1 MGALGVTSSLISA
14 RWEFLD
20 YPFPFCLAIPWQ
32 NACGCPV
39 SEVEQHVFDVT
50 TWPEN
55 PVVEHGGSLWLN
67 CSTSCQEADAKGG
80 LETSLIKEWRDNGT
94 GWAAFQ
100 LVNITEWAS
109 ATECSFSC
117 YGEHKSAR
125 ANIVVYQIPEQVALD
140 PVPVMEVGRVYN
152 LTCWVANVAP
162 IRNLTVTLHKGK
174 EKLHEEAFE
183 MHGAPEASDV
193 VVAYAITV
201 QQEDHRKEVT
211 CHATLDLR
219 PHGPLLEKTSL
230 SKVLRVFDF
239 AVDPQLHASHY
250 VEADS
255 NMTVQC
261 DVVRAFPV
269 EEAQFDLTLGEERLN
284 TSISVSGFPEPSLE
298 IHPPQTLA
306 NSPVTITCDAPAFQ
320 PSSISLQLKNA
331 SGKIL
336 ASGDQAPLQFN
347 LKAQEEDDGREFICQ
362 VELTIGGDKITKRT
376 SANLTVF
383 YVPGMDES
391 TCPSSPTW
399 VEGTPQVLHCMA
411 KGNPKPSVICT
422 KDGLARNMEREEQVN
437 RSHAGLYNCTATSEL
452 GSSSRTVT
460 VHVEYEPQLDESN
473 CPSNQTWLEGSLQK
487 LSCQADGIPVAEV
500 SCMKDG
506 NVYDTRKAQN
516 VTQNHAGVYRCNAT
530 NPHGSSSRMV
540 TIQVEY
546 EPEMDDSSCPQNWTW
561 TAGEEQMFTCFAWG
575 NPEPVV
581 ECTKDGI
588 AYSPGIVQ
596 AVTREYTGSYT
607 CTATNMHGSSTRAV
621 NIQVEYKPQMDEA
634 SCPSNWTLVE
644 ETLPTFACR
653 AEGVPTPEVVCTKD
667 GMPFYLGHGE
677 EIPIY
682 NGTLWCNATNRHGTV
697 AKTIMIAVETKPKM
711 DETSC
716 PSNQTWLE
724 GTLQALTCKANGTP
738 TPLVFCMKEG
748 ATEDFRSERNVSRN
762 DSGLYRCK
770 ATNGHGTESWMVN
783 VQVEYRP
790 VISTLAVSASLPIRR
805 GDNVSIT
812 CQADGSPAASY
823 TWKVP
828 QASNLNYASNSST
841 VSIVGA
847 DGQNS
852 GVYECTA
859 RNKHGQQHSQVEI
872 QVEDHWLYIV
882 VVIAIAGATMLVL
895 GGMAGVIYYLKST
908 ACKKGEYN
916 VRDAENSTEAT
927 CLNRERPCD
936 GDIYGIQ
943 LTRT

>member
-230 SKVLRVFDF
+230 SKVLRVF
-239 AVDPQLHASHY
+239 VDPQLHASHY

-284 TSISVSGFPEPSLE
+284 TSISVSGAAVQAQTQASSLRAGNHTLTCTVSLGPVTKSAVEMVQVYSFPEPSLE

-588 AYSPGIVQ
+588 AY
-596 AVTREYTGSYT
+596 T
-607 CTATNMHGSSTRAV
+607 
-621 NIQVEYKPQMDEA
+621 
-634 SCPSNWTLVE
+634 
-644 ETLPTFACR
+644 
-653 AEGVPTPEVVCTKD
+653 EGVPTPEVVCTKD

-697 AKTIMIAVETKPKM
+697 AKTIMIAPKM

-859 RNKHGQQHSQVEI
+859 RNKHGRKAAQNILRSASSFA
-872 QVEDHWLYIV
+872 DHWLYIV